1 QKLYVYLL
9 RNIRYFYSYMDLYV
23 LTNDAIMRQIGS
35 KLKELR
41 IEKNMKQAELAD
53 ASGVSVFTI
62 SSVENGKTT
71 SLLTIVQLLR
81 ALEHLDYLNSFFQEE
96 TISPIAYAKLLKN
109 NKKKIRV
116 KTSNTEIN
124 KGDSEW

>member
-1 QKLYVYLL
+1 
-9 RNIRYFYSYMDLYV
+9 MDLYAQ
-23 LTNDAIMRQIGS
+23 TNDAILRQIGF

-71 SLLTIVQLLR
+71 SLLTFVQLLR
-81 ALEHLDYLNSFFQEE
+81 ALEQLDYLNSFFQEE
-96 TISPIAYAKLLKN
+96 TISPIAYAKLMKN
-109 NKKKIRV
+109 NKKKVRV
-116 KTSNTEIN
+116 KSSNTDIN
-124 KGDSEW
+124 KEDSEW

>member
-1 QKLYVYLL
+1 MQ
-9 RNIRYFYSYMDLYV
+9 RNIRKFYSYMDLYA
-23 LTNDAIMRQIGS
+23 LTNDAIMRQMGT

-41 IEKNMKQAELAD
+41 IEKNMKQADLAD
-53 ASGVSVFTI
+53 TSGVSVFTI

-81 ALEHLDYLNSFFQEE
+81 ALGHLDYLDSFFQEE
-96 TISPIAYAKLLKN
+96 TVSPIAYAKLLKN
-109 NKKKIRV
+109 NKKKVRV
-116 KTSNTEIN
+116 KSSSTDTN

>member
-1 QKLYVYLL
+1 ML

>member
-1 QKLYVYLL
+1 MQ
-9 RNIRYFYSYMDLYV
+9 RNIRIFCSYMDLYA
-23 LTNDAIMRQIGS
+23 LTNDAIMRQIGT

-81 ALEHLDYLNSFFQEE
+81 ALEHLDYLDVFFQED

-109 NKKKIRV
+109 SRKKQRV
-116 KTSNTEIN
+116 KSSNTEIN

>member
-1 QKLYVYLL
+1 M
-9 RNIRYFYSYMDLYV
+9 RCNIRYFYSYMDLYAH
-23 LTNDAIMRQIGS
+23 TNDAIMRQIGS

-124 KGDSEW
+124 KGNLEW